1 MLEELSVKEFT
12 ELLGSD
18 APAPGGGS
26 AAALAGAQGAAL
38 TAMVCALTLGR
49 KKYAEFEALA
59 NEGYAAASKHRIE
72 FLSLM
77 QADTDA
83 YNGFRAAMALP
94 KETEAEKEYR
104 RSRINA
110 AAIESTLAPLSV
122 MHEAAETLELTRSL
136 LGKTNVNAVSDLGVA
151 ALSLN
156 TALHGAWL
164 NVKINLPGLPLTPEE
179 TGPAKLRAEAEALL
193 ARGQALAEEILQ
205 AVENAL
211 A

>member
-1 MLEELSVKEFT
+1 MLENLTVKEFT

-26 AAALAGAQGAAL
+26 AAALSGAQGAAL

-59 NEGYAAASKHRIE
+59 QAGFEAASQHRAE

-94 KETEAEKEYR
+94 KETESEKEYR
-104 RSRINA
+104 HARINA

-122 MHEAAETLELTRSL
+122 MQEAVETLELTQSL
-136 LGKTNVNAVSDLGVA
+136 LGKTNKNAVSDLGVA
-151 ALSLN
+151 ALSLK

-164 NVKINLPGLPLTPEE
+164 NVKINLPGLPQTPEE
-179 TGPAKLRAEAEALL
+179 TGPQQLRAEAEALL
-193 ARGQALAEEILQ
+193 TRGEALADEILQ
-205 AVENAL
+205 AVETAL
-211 A
+211 D